1 VLAEVIAEG
10 MMPKSDGQGE
20 EALGEFFFN
29 WREVALASW
38 KQLAGVGANQ
48 ALLDWRGAAL
58 AFWPPSV
65 KGIGARRPWYSG
77 RHLAELALWNNL
89 AMSDF
94 SRAGVEAARQGA
106 AFVWELG
113 YPRMSIPAKYRHIF
127 PHAFTRIFV

>member
-48 ALLDWRGAAL
+48 AL
-58 AFWPPSV
+58 
-65 KGIGARRPWYSG
+65 
-77 RHLAELALWNNL
+77 
-89 AMSDF
+89 
-94 SRAGVEAARQGA
+94 
-106 AFVWELG
+106 
-113 YPRMSIPAKYRHIF
+113 
-127 PHAFTRIFV
+127 